1 MRKMVSPWT
10 VEQLSARF
18 GTISFPAYQRE
29 PTVWSRAA
37 KQRLID
43 SMLREFDIAAF
54 YFYGDRAGESV
65 ECVDGRQRIGAIMS
79 FLDENEAD
87 GRDNGFQF
95 RVMNE
100 LNSEDEIYGREGHPF
115 EALSGMTYREIQEL
129 SESADPDAAT
139 AREFLKTLLTYPM
152 TVVLLSDSLADVEF
166 NLQFTRLN
174 LGTLINSG
182 EKLHAMVGD
191 LRDVCFDELAEHPF
205 LRSVGIR
212 TRRFAK
218 AQLAAQIVTQVFAI
232 ESASDAD
239 VEDRLVRMRYGDLQY
254 LFKRHARLTDRARQ
268 WIGKLTEVLN
278 GLDAAFEDPGVFRSQ
293 AMALSVVVLA
303 YDLWEE
309 EDFDTTELATFVET
323 LLERLGEQV
332 KKGLGYDGQYRY
344 LVEFNIHVTQASVE
358 RKAVNARAKV
368 LKEEFA
374 AWREK
379 GVLRGDD
386 EAGRP

>member
-1 MRKMVSPWT
+1 MVSPWT
-10 VEQLSARF
+10 IKKLSERF
-18 GTISFPAYQRE
+18 GTIRFPAYQRE

-43 SMLREFDIAAF
+43 SMLREFDIAAV
-54 YFYGDRAGESV
+54 YFYGNRGEKSV

-79 FLDENEAD
+79 FLGQNEAD
-87 GRDNGFQF
+87 MRDNGFQF
-95 RVMNE
+95 QVMNE
-100 LNSEDEIYGREGHPF
+100 LNSEDEIYGRRGHPF
-115 EALSGMTYREIQEL
+115 ETLSGMTYREIQEL
-129 SESADPDAAT
+129 SGSAAPDAAT
-139 AREFLKTLLTYPM
+139 AGEFLGTLLKYEM
-152 TVVLLSDSLADVEF
+152 TVVLLSGSLADVEF

-191 LRDVCFDELAEHPF
+191 LRDVCFGELAKHPF

-232 ESASDAD
+232 ESASDGD
-239 VEDRLVRMRYGDLQY
+239 VEDRLVRMRYGDLQH
-254 LFKRHARLTDRARQ
+254 LFKKHARLTDRTRQ
-268 WIGKLTEVLN
+268 WIGKLKEVLD
-278 GLDAAFEDPGVFRSQ
+278 GLNAAFEDPGVFRSQ

-309 EDFDTTELATFVET
+309 DDFDATELARFVET

-332 KKGLGYDGQYRY
+332 KKGLRYDGQYRY
-344 LVEFNIHVTQASVE
+344 LVEFNLHVTQASVE

-374 AWREK
+374 AWRKSE
-379 GVLRGDD
+379 VLRGDD
-386 EAGRP
+386 EVGRP

>member
-1 MRKMVSPWT
+1 MQKKVSPWT
-10 VEQLSARF
+10 VRELSEQF
-18 GTISFPAYQRE
+18 GMINFPAYQRE

-54 YFYGDRAGESV
+54 YFYGTRNTESV

-79 FLDENEAD
+79 FLEQNDAD
-87 GRDNGFQF
+87 KRDNGFQF

-100 LNSEDEIYGREGHPF
+100 LNSDGDIYGREGHPF
-115 EALSGMTYREIQEL
+115 ETLSGMTYREIEDL
-129 SESADPDAAT
+129 NKSDATDAT
-139 AREFLKTLLTYPM
+139 TAGKFLDALLGYEM
-152 TVVLLSDSLADVEF
+152 TVVSLSDSLADLEF

-191 LRDVCFDELAEHPF
+191 LRDVCFGELAEDPF
-205 LRSVGIR
+205 LGSVGIR

-218 AQLAAQIVTQVFAI
+218 EQLAAQIVTQVFAI
-232 ESASDAD
+232 ESTSDAD
-239 VEDRLVRMRYGDLQY
+239 VEDRLVKMRYGDLQH
-254 LFKRHARLTDRARQ
+254 LFKRHARLKDQARQ
-268 WIGKLTEVLN
+268 WLEKLAEVLD
-278 GLDAAFEDPGVFRSQ
+278 GLNAAFEDPGVFRSQ
-293 AMALSVVVLA
+293 AMVLSVVVLA

-309 EDFDTTELATFVET
+309 DEFDPTELATFAET

-332 KKGLGYDGQYRY
+332 KKGLRYDEQYRY
-344 LVEFNIHVTQASVE
+344 LVEFNLHITQASVE
-358 RKAVNARAKV
+358 RKAISSRAKV

-374 AWREK
+374 AWRET

-386 EAGRP
+386 EVGLL

>member
-10 VEQLSARF
+10 VEELSERF

-54 YFYGDRAGESV
+54 YFYGDRDGESV

-79 FLDENEAD
+79 FLDQNEAD
-87 GRDNGFQF
+87 RRDNGFQF
-95 RVMNE
+95 QVMNE

-115 EALSGMTYREIQEL
+115 ETLSGMTYREIQEL
-129 SESADPDAAT
+129 GESAAPDAAT

-191 LRDVCFDELAEHPF
+191 LRDVCFDELAQHAF

-218 AQLAAQIVTQVFAI
+218 AQLAAQIITQVFAI
-232 ESASDAD
+232 ESASDGD

-254 LFKRHARLTDRARQ
+254 LFKKHARLADQARQ
-268 WIGKLTEVLN
+268 WIEKLAEVLD
-278 GLDAAFEDPGVFRSQ
+278 GLNAAFEDPGVFRSQ
-293 AMALSVVVLA
+293 AMVLSVVVLA
-303 YDLWEE
+303 YDLWEQDE
-309 EDFDTTELATFVET
+309 FDPAELATFVEIW
-323 LLERLGEQV
+323 LERLGQQV
-332 KKGLGYDGQYRY
+332 KKGLRYDGQYEY
-344 LVEFNIHVTQASVE
+344 LLEFNLHVTQASVE
-358 RKAVNARAKV
+358 RKAVNSRAKM

-374 AWREK
+374 AWRK
-379 GVLRGDD
+379 TGVLRGDD
-386 EAGRP
+386 EVVRS